1 MSDISTSSNIISI
14 IISIHHNYGLIILN
28 GITNKSRTQNI
39 PVFLFDRIDGSTL
52 MVRTI
57 WLRFAAKFIISSFW
71 VPITNSRRIF
81 SHKIWRIYN
90 ISQPQEYFDKCIVCK
105 SPDRSITLIW
115 ALVDIYTCF
124 IRIGVTQN
132 GCKGWSTLR
141 AIFIIIARR
150 VITVFIWRR
159 NIIIWRF

>member
-1 MSDISTSSNIISI
+1 MK
-14 IISIHHNYGLIILN
+14 HNKYYYFYPPELWVNGLDSL
-28 GITNKSRTQNI
+28 TNRLRTQNI
-39 PVFLFDRIDGSTL
+39 PVFLFDRIGRSTL

-57 WLRFAAKFIISSFW
+57 WLSFAAKFIISSFW
-71 VPITNSRRIF
+71 VPLTNSRRIF
-81 SHKIWRIYN
+81 SIKIWRIYK
-90 ISQPQEYFDKCIVCK
+90 ISQITSISNLPYFGKCIVYK
-105 SPDRSITLIW
+105 SPALGLTLIW

-150 VITVFIWRR
+150 VITV
-159 NIIIWRF
+159 

>member
-1 MSDISTSSNIISI
+1 MNS
-14 IISIHHNYGLIILN
+14 
-28 GITNKSRTQNI
+28 ITNKSRTQNI
-39 PVFLFDRIDGSTL
+39 PVFLFDRIDWSIL
-52 MVRTI
+52 MVGTI

-71 VPITNSRRIF
+71 IPLTNSRRIF
-81 SHKIWRIYN
+81 SNKIWRIYN
-90 ISQPQEYFDKCIVCK
+90 TSKPQVHRPFDKCIVCK

-124 IRIGVTQN
+124 VRIGVTQN

-159 NIIIWRF
+159 NIIIWRLQPRTLSNIFVIIVIIWMFKCK